1 MFAWIGGV
9 STEVCRL
16 CLSPHLSVLFLTTM
30 STTIIANNVVHND
43 HHREIHIDARGV
55 EVTDIVKTCM
65 TEDITPDTIPSQD
78 LFKYIHPTVTDENEK
93 VKIHREVQNLVQHFP
108 LSEICRYMRQMY
120 KEKRVYLNVKSEAM
134 FEELHR
140 LGLPDASTP
149 GYSLKNFLNFFNVN
163 D

>member
-1 MFAWIGGV
+1 
-9 STEVCRL
+9 
-16 CLSPHLSVLFLTTM
+16 M

-43 HHREIHIDARGV
+43 HHREIHIDARGA
-55 EVTDIVKTCM
+55 EVSDIVKSCM
-65 TEDITPDTIPSQD
+65 AEDTTPDTIPSQD